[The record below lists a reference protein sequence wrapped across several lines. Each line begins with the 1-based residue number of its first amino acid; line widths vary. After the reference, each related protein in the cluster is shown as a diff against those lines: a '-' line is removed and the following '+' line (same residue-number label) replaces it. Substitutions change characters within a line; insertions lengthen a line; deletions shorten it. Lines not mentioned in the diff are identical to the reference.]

1 MAADTVSL
9 AYRDLAE
16 IPLGQIKNSASVRV
30 LDLSHNAY
38 VGLSLLFTQE
48 KLCVL
53 LFFANDEPIRLTEV
67 KSLAAFQQLETLI
80 LDNNLLTSHVKLPFL
95 PKLKTFWVNNNRITN
110 LSIFIEHT
118 AASFPDLIYLSMMN
132 NEAAPSYFNGGTVQQ
147 YDDYRQFVISHFPK
161 LERLDERPI
170 TAEER
175 ASALQ
180 LYGSR
185 NARRRPS
192 ATPR

>member
-30 LDLSHNAY
+30 LDLSHNA
-38 VGLSLLFTQE
+38 
-48 KLCVL
+48 
-53 LFFANDEPIRLTEV
+53 LTEV